1 MRNDKTHQDIIESA
15 SITSLMRYLLSSDD
29 EVVPNPD
36 NYGKYFVNGK
46 WEGYL
51 KDVDAAKLEL
61 QRKLPGCMYYHLI
74 RTLKFDDSLIK
85 WVSNEKNSQIVIL
98 GAGFD
103 SRAMRYSELLDEHN
117 VSVYEIDLSAML
129 DFKKGVIAKYKLQHC
144 VGYHHIPCNFN
155 DKKLSGCML
164 DGGISKNK
172 NTLVLWEGVTYFLP
186 DEIIQST
193 IVELRWLFKEKLQIT
208 LDYAFRDY
216 IEGDLNFYGAKELH
230 DVLVEI
236 SEPHFFGLNFNES
249 EKYFANLGFK
259 TTENLTS
266 LMLESKYLR
275 DGFGKSAG
283 LPHVFNAM
291 TDIVRGE

>member
-1 MRNDKTHQDIIESA
+1 
-15 SITSLMRYLLSSDD
+15 MRYLLSSND
-29 EVVPNPD
+29 EMVPNPD

-46 WEGYL
+46 WEKYL
-51 KDVDAAKLEL
+51 KDVDAAKSEL
-61 QRKLPGCMYYHLI
+61 QSRLPGCMYYHLI

-85 WVSNEKNSQIVIL
+85 WANSERNSQIVIL

-103 SRAMRYSELLDEHN
+103 SRAMRYSELLDGN
-117 VSVYEIDLSAML
+117 NISVYEIDLAAML
-129 DFKKGVIAKYKLQHC
+129 EFKKGIIDKHKLQPC
-144 VGYHHIPCNFN
+144 IGYHYIPCNFN
-155 DKKLSGCML
+155 DKNLSGCML
-164 DGGISKNK
+164 AGGISKNK
-172 NTLVLWEGVTYFLP
+172 NTLILWEGVTYFLP
-186 DEIIQST
+186 DEIIQNT
-193 IVELRWLFKEKLQIT
+193 IIELRDFFKGKLQIT

-216 IEGDLNFYGAKELH
+216 IEGNLNFYGAKELY

-249 EKYFANLGFK
+249 EKYFANLGF
-259 TTENLTS
+259 TATENLTA

-291 TDIVRGE
+291 IDIVKEVKNER